1 MWSGFPQPIPYLQA
15 PACLHSHSQGARVY
29 ILARL
34 QSHSQGARV
43 YILACLHSP
52 SQGARV

>member
-29 ILARL
+29 ILA
-34 QSHSQGARV
+34 
-43 YILACLHSP
+43 CLHSP